1 MQCSMKRDIET
12 PADVKAIIDA
22 FYEAVN
28 TNDVLQ
34 PYFVHMTPAHWEAHL
49 PVMYQF
55 WENVVFYSGGYTGNP
70 MATHARLH
78 SRIPLSEEAFKRWA
92 GLMMNTIDEMF
103 AGERANLMKRR
114 AESIAAVMRIKILG
128 GQV

>member
-1 MQCSMKRDIET
+1 
-12 PADVKAIIDA
+12 
-22 FYEAVN
+22 
-28 TNDVLQ
+28 
-34 PYFVHMTPAHWEAHL
+34 
-49 PVMYQF
+49 
-55 WENVVFYSGGYTGNP
+55 